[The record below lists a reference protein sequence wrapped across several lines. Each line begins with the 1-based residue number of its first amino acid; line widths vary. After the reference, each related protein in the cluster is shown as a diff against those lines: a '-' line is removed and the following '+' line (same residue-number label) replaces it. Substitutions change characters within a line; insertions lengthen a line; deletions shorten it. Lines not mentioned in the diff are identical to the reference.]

1 MARRDVTG
9 QGAPAAMDRP
19 GPGLP
24 SSVTVGSDGIAR
36 CAWGA
41 GGDHLVRAYHDT
53 EWGRPSHD
61 EQHLFEMLVLEGAQA
76 GLSWTTIL
84 HKREGYRRAF
94 AGFDSA
100 AVAAFGEADV
110 AGLLADTGIVRN
122 RRKVESAIA
131 SARIVRGLAAAGE
144 SLSDLLWGLVDG
156 MPLDRQ
162 PATLAE
168 IPAETAE
175 SRSMSREL
183 VRRGFRFVGPTICLA
198 FMQATGMV
206 NDHVIGCAAGEEIRA
221 AVSRAG

>member
-1 MARRDVTG
+1 M
-9 QGAPAAMDRP
+9 
-19 GPGLP
+19 
-24 SSVTVGSDGIAR
+24 TVGGDGVAR

-41 GGDHLVRAYHDT
+41 EGDPLLRVYHDT
-53 EWGRPSHD
+53 EWGRPTRD
-61 EQHLFEMLVLEGAQA
+61 ELHLFEMLVLEGAQA

-94 AGFDSA
+94 AGFDAA

-110 AGLLADTGIVRN
+110 ARLLADAGIIRN

-131 SARIVRGLAAAGE
+131 GARLVRGLAAAGE
-144 SLSDLLWGLVDG
+144 SLSGLLWGFVDG
-156 MPLDRQ
+156 TPLDRQ

-183 VRRGFRFVGPTICLA
+183 VRRGFRFVGPTICYS

-206 NDHVIGCAAGEEIRA
+206 NDHVLGCAAGEEIRA
-221 AVSRAG
+221 AAPVNRAG

>member
-1 MARRDVTG
+1 MARRDVTE
-9 QGAPAAMDRP
+9 QDAPAAMDRS
-19 GPGLP
+19 GPGLAR
-24 SSVTVGSDGIAR
+24 SVTVGSDRVAR

-41 GGDHLVRAYHDT
+41 GDDPLLRAYHDT
-53 EWGRPSHD
+53 EWGRPSRD
-61 EQHLFEMLVLEGAQA
+61 VRHLFEMLVLESAQA

-94 AGFDSA
+94 ADFDA
-100 AVAAFGEADV
+100 ATVAAFGEADV
-110 AGLLADTGIVRN
+110 ARLLADAGIVRN

-131 SARIVRGLAAAGE
+131 GARIVRGLAAAGE
-144 SLSDLLWGLVDG
+144 SLPDLLWGFVDG
-156 MPLDRQ
+156 TPRDRR
-162 PATLAE
+162 PAALAE

-183 VRRGFRFVGPTICLA
+183 VRRGFRFVGPTICHA

-206 NDHVIGCAAGEEIRA
+206 NDHVVGCTAGEEIRA

>member
-1 MARRDVTG
+1 MARRDATED
-9 QGAPAAMDRP
+9 GAPAAMDQSGSGIVSP
-19 GPGLP
+19 
-24 SSVTVGSDGIAR
+24 VTVGSDGIAR

-41 GGDHLVRAYHDT
+41 GGDPLVRAYHDT

-61 EQHLFEMLVLEGAQA
+61 ERHLFEMLVLEGAQA

-94 AGFDSA
+94 AGFDA
-100 AVAAFGEADV
+100 AAIAAFGEADV
-110 AGLLADTGIVRN
+110 ARLLADAGIVRN

-131 SARIVRGLAAAGE
+131 GARLVRGLAAAGE
-144 SLSDLLWGLVDG
+144 SLSDLIWGFVDG
-156 MPLDRQ
+156 TPLDRQ

-168 IPAETAE
+168 ISAETAE

-183 VRRGFRFVGPTICLA
+183 VRRGFRFVGPTICYS

-206 NDHVIGCAAGEEIRA
+206 NDHVIGCTAGEEIRA
-221 AVSRAG
+221 ALSRAG

>member
-1 MARRDVTG
+1 M
-9 QGAPAAMDRP
+9 
-19 GPGLP
+19 
-24 SSVTVGSDGIAR
+24 SVGSDGVAR
-36 CAWGA
+36 CPWGA
-41 GGDHLVRAYHDT
+41 EADHLLRAYHDT

-61 EQHLFEMLVLEGAQA
+61 ERHLFEMLVLEGAQA

-94 AGFDSA
+94 AGFDAA

-110 AGLLADTGIVRN
+110 ARLLADAGIIRN

-131 SARIVRGLAAAGE
+131 GARLVRGLAAAGE
-144 SLSDLLWGLVDG
+144 SLSGLLWGFVDG
-156 MPLDRQ
+156 TPLDRQ
-162 PATLAE
+162 PATQAE

-183 VRRGFRFVGPTICLA
+183 VRRGFRFVGPTICYS

-206 NDHVIGCAAGEEIRA
+206 NDHVIGCTAGEEIRVA
-221 AVSRAG
+221 LSRAG